1 MATVILLYIGG
12 RVGYAQTP
20 IPMTNED
27 EDFASEINNWTN
39 GLGSWIWSSNYFDRQ
54 TCQFWKNFEIPQS
67 SSVRHAILRVTA
79 DNEYTLYLDG
89 QELGRGAEWRH
100 LGEYNLDR
108 LLVPGKHVLA
118 VKAFN
123 SSSVAGLILGLRV
136 YLYDGRV
143 IHVKTDDT
151 WRLVPDDQKGWEE
164 RLEPSKGWPCATV
177 VAALGE
183 FWWRYPESV
192 EVVPPVQPIVV
203 RFWQTGWFQVTL
215 VLVCVLVTLISLH
228 LMMQL
233 GIHRKE
239 RWLLQR
245 ERERIARDIH
255 DDIGSRMTQLVLHGE
270 VAQSELPSGSEARA
284 ELDRLCEDA
293 RQALSTLDEILWAV
307 NPRRDTL
314 RDFVS
319 FVCAYAE
326 AYLKHTQIKCLLQV
340 EPEISV
346 ATLDLPFRRSL
357 LMAVKET
364 LNNAVKYSGATEL
377 SLQIHGE
384 DQMLIVVVQDN
395 GKGFD
400 PQKLKGDRHGMKN
413 MADRMAELGGTFALT
428 TEPGKGCRI
437 EFQVP
442 LGDSAKTRGLWR
454 GSFSFFHKHKNNNAA
469 SHVTSS

>member
-1 MATVILLYIGG
+1 MATGVLLLFFELA
-12 RVGYAQTP
+12 VNAQSSVST
-20 IPMTNED
+20 TNEE
-27 EDFASEINNWTN
+27 EDFTSEMNNWTN
-39 GLGSWIWSSNYFDRQ
+39 GLGSWIWASNCWDRQ
-54 TCQFWKNFEIPQS
+54 TCQFWKNFEIPRNFS
-67 SSVRHAILRVTA
+67 IRHAILRITA

-89 QELGRGAEWRH
+89 RELGRGAEWRH

-108 LLVPGKHVLA
+108 LLTPGKHVLA

-123 SSSVAGLILGLRV
+123 SSSVAGLILGLRI
-136 YLYDGRV
+136 YLYDGGV
-143 IHVKTDDT
+143 IQVKTDNT
-151 WRLVPDDQKGWEE
+151 WRLVPNDEKGWEAC
-164 RLEPSKGWPCATV
+164 LKPSKNWPHAKV
-177 VAALGE
+177 VAALGQ
-183 FWWRYPESV
+183 FWWRWPENV
-192 EVVPPVQPIVV
+192 EVVPPVQPVVV

-215 VLVCVLVTLISLH
+215 ILICVLVILISLH

-270 VAQSELPSGSEARA
+270 VAQSELPSDSEART

-307 NPRRDTL
+307 NPHRDTL
-314 RDFVS
+314 RDFVT
-319 FVCAYAE
+319 FVCAYTE
-326 AYLKHTQIKCLLQV
+326 TYLKHTGIRCLLQV
-340 EPEISV
+340 DPEISV

-364 LNNAVKYSGATEL
+364 LNNAVKYSEATEL
-377 SLQIHGE
+377 TLQIHRE
-384 DQMLIVVVQDN
+384 EQMLIVVVQDN

-400 PQKLKGDRHGMKN
+400 SKKLEGNRHGMKN
-413 MADRMAELGGTFALT
+413 MADRMTELGGTFALT

-442 LGDSAKTRGLWR
+442 LGNVSRTRHLWEWP
-454 GSFSFFHKHKNNNAA
+454 FSLFQKHKKNDTAPHA
-469 SHVTSS
+469 TLL